1 MGLGIHGAIG
11 GHIYGYIG
19 IHQVGRSQSSL
30 AFKITVQHSA
40 RHHDHNICTRIYII
54 HNKMNSLSR

>member
-19 IHQVGRSQSSL
+19 IHQVGSPT
-30 AFKITVQHSA
+30 KCQH
-40 RHHDHNICTRIYII
+40 DPNICTRIYII